1 LLGNRN
7 KHAGF
12 CPKESN
18 KNLIMA
24 ASATYDRERKQPG
37 GLRILMKIDALDRM
51 ILHLM
56 SKDGRIS
63 SVEIARRTGENERKV
78 VYRVNALLQS
88 DVISMTSP

>member
-1 LLGNRN
+1 
-7 KHAGF
+7 
-12 CPKESN
+12 
-18 KNLIMA
+18 
-24 ASATYDRERKQPG
+24 
-37 GLRILMKIDALDRM
+37 MKIDALDRM